1 MGAVHTKERSR
12 SELSHQQVVM
22 AHVVIGFNGPSVREF
37 AESIDR
43 ESKEKVGPEWWG
55 FVLCSPIYCCFVNVN
70 VKL

>member
-1 MGAVHTKERSR
+1 MGAVHTKERS
-12 SELSHQQVVM
+12 ELSHQQVM

-55 FVLCSPIYCCFVNVN
+55 FVHPSTVA
-70 VKL
+70 